1 MVLVHCRIHQ
11 LLKAKPRS
19 KQETHMRKQ
28 LVWMLA
34 MTSIMT
40 AARAQ
45 DVATEVVQ
53 QVSATQAHLREMS
66 PPSGKPA
73 SATPLLARLV
83 GKMLSEQFKDVRV
96 DLEPDMG
103 PTNATM
109 APIPG
114 ALHLNRRA
122 EICFDNYRVGFKREG
137 VVMRYELS
145 F

>member
-1 MVLVHCRIHQ
+1 MRIQ
-11 LLKAKPRS
+11 LIL
-19 KQETHMRKQ
+19 
-28 LVWMLA
+28 MLA

-45 DVATEVVQ
+45 DAEPEVVQ
-53 QVSATQAHLREMS
+53 QVSTTQAHLREMS

-73 SATPLLARLV
+73 SATPLLGRLV
-83 GKMLSEQFKDVRV
+83 GKMLSEQFKDVRIE
-96 DLEPDMG
+96 LEPDAG
-103 PTNATM
+103 PINPAM
-109 APIPG
+109 APTQG

-122 EICFDNYRVGFKREG
+122 EICFDNYRVGLKRDG

>member
-1 MVLVHCRIHQ
+1 
-11 LLKAKPRS
+11 
-19 KQETHMRKQ
+19 MRKQ
-28 LVWMLA
+28 LIWMLA

-45 DVATEVVQ
+45 EVETEVVQ
-53 QVSATQAHLREMS
+53 QVSTTQAHLREMS

-83 GKMLSEQFKDVRV
+83 GKMLSEQFKDVRI
-96 DLEPDMG
+96 DLSPEAG
-103 PTNATM
+103 PANAAM
-109 APIPG
+109 APTPG

-122 EICFDNYRVGFKREG
+122 EICFDNYRVGFKRDG

>member
-1 MVLVHCRIHQ
+1 
-11 LLKAKPRS
+11 
-19 KQETHMRKQ
+19 MRKQ
-28 LVWMLA
+28 LIWMLA
-34 MTSIMT
+34 MTSVMT

-45 DVATEVVQ
+45 DVETEVVQ
-53 QVSATQAHLREMS
+53 QVSTTQAHLREMS

-83 GKMLSEQFKDVRV
+83 GKMLSEQFKDVRI
-96 DLEPDMG
+96 DLAPETG
-103 PTNATM
+103 PTNASM
-109 APIPG
+109 APSPG

-122 EICFDNYRVGFKREG
+122 EICFDNYRVGLKRDG